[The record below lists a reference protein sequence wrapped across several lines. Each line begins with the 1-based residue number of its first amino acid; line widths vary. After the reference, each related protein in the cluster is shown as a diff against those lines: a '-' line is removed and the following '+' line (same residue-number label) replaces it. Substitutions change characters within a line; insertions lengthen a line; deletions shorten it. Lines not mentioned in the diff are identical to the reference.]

1 MTKPSR
7 RVAAVVM
14 AAGKG
19 KRLRSNVPKV
29 LHPVC
34 GRPALWHVLQAL
46 RAARPDPVVLVV
58 GHRGQEVETAVRSW
72 KLRLPIRFVE
82 QGEQLG
88 TGHAVT
94 VAERAVGRVDD
105 VVVIP
110 GDEPLLLGDQVR
122 ELMRIHRRRD
132 VAAVVQT
139 TVPQDPRGYGRV
151 IRDGDD
157 FVRITEG
164 ADASP
169 RELAVTEV
177 ATSVYAFRR
186 DDLFKA
192 LPLLTRENRQ
202 NEYYLHEVL
211 SILLEKGER
220 IAVQTVDNGGS
231 VGGNSRAEVA
241 AAAKVMRRRIN
252 QQLMDGGV
260 LIVDPE
266 ETYVDVGVR
275 VGPDTTIL
283 PQTYI
288 EGDSQVGEGCTI
300 GPSCRIEDSK
310 IADGATV
317 ELSVI
322 RGSRIGLRAVVGPF
336 THIRPGTVMGADT
349 KAGSF
354 VEIKASRIGDGSK
367 VPHLS
372 YVGDATIGKNANIGA
387 GTVTVNYDGYEKH
400 RTVIGD
406 DVRLGSDTMLVAP
419 VRIGKGAVTGAG
431 SVITRNVPAGALA
444 VERTEQRVVKGY
456 RARKDAKARKGKSG
470 KHGGER

>member
-1 MTKPSR
+1 
-7 RVAAVVM
+7 M

>member
-1 MTKPSR
+1 
-7 RVAAVVM
+7 M

-34 GRPALWHVLQAL
+34 GRASVWHVLQAL
-46 RAARPDPVVLVV
+46 RAVRPETVVLVV
-58 GHRGQEVETAVRSW
+58 GHRGHEVEKAVRSW
-72 KLRLPIRFVE
+72 NLRLPITFVE

-88 TGHAVT
+88 TGHAVM
-94 VAERAVGRVDD
+94 VAEKAIGKAHD
-105 VVVIP
+105 VLVVP
-110 GDEPLLLGDQVR
+110 GDEPLLTGEQLRG
-122 ELMRIHRRRD
+122 LMGSHRRRD

-139 TVPQDPRGYGRV
+139 TVPQDPRGFGRV

-169 RELAVTEV
+169 KELAVHEV

-186 DDLFKA
+186 EDLFKA

-202 NEYYLHEVL
+202 NEYYLHETLSVL
-211 SILLEKGER
+211 VDKGER

-231 VGGNSRAEVA
+231 VGANSRAEVA
-241 AAAKVMRRRIN
+241 VAAAVMRQRIN
-252 QQLMDGGV
+252 QGLMDAGV
-260 LIVDPE
+260 VIVDPE
-266 ETYVDVGVR
+266 ETYVDAGIR
-275 VGPDTTIL
+275 VGADTTLL

-288 EGDSQVGEGCTI
+288 EGDSSVGKGCTI
-300 GPSCRIEDSK
+300 GPSCRIEDSR
-310 IADGATV
+310 IADEATV

-322 RGSRIGLRAVVGPF
+322 RGARIGPRAVVGPY

-372 YVGDATIGKNANIGA
+372 YVGDTTIGRNANIGA

-431 SVITRNVPAGALA
+431 SVITRDVPAGALA

-456 RARKDAKARKGKSG
+456 RARKDRKAREGKSG
-470 KHGGER
+470 KRGGER